1 MLAFS
6 GVLYLNPAPEAQA
19 YSVEDGDIIELSP
32 VLSNPGETF
41 SVRLWMTSGA
51 YKEGIA
57 MAYDPRLNFISTYTA
72 GDECQFEHTWR
83 YNASNFAGIT
93 APVDVPGYVYAYGQD
108 FGGDCIEHGVSVTF
122 RIMPDTPPAPT
133 FTLSCSPSTQAI
145 TAGQTAAF
153 NLTTT
158 AANGFNS
165 AVAFSSSISPSPSSS
180 PTVSF
185 TNNNAVPSSTT
196 TATVSTTNTTPGNSY
211 TITFT
216 GTGGG
221 VTQTCARQLDV
232 TGLPPGF
239 TLAISPTS
247 SSVVKGTNA
256 TFSVT
261 PTCTGSFVGP
271 VTNLTASS
279 FYTNLTY
286 SFSSTTV
293 ACGQSVTL
301 TVGNTGSIPSNQ
313 LSTPQATLPQA
324 ITVTGEGN

>member
-1 MLAFS
+1 
-6 GVLYLNPAPEAQA
+6 
-19 YSVEDGDIIELSP
+19 
-32 VLSNPGETF
+32 
-41 SVRLWMTSGA
+41 
-51 YKEGIA
+51 
-57 MAYDPRLNFISTYTA
+57 
-72 GDECQFEHTWR
+72 
-83 YNASNFAGIT
+83 
-93 APVDVPGYVYAYGQD
+93 
-108 FGGDCIEHGVSVTF
+108 
-122 RIMPDTPPAPT
+122 
-133 FTLSCSPSTQAI
+133 
-145 TAGQTAAF
+145 
-153 NLTTT
+153 
-158 AANGFNS
+158 
-165 AVAFSSSISPSPSSS
+165 
-180 PTVSF
+180 
-185 TNNNAVPSSTT
+185 VPSSTT